1 MGKLIGI
8 GKGTPGPGR
17 PKGVLNKTTVAAK
30 EAFQMAFDNLGG
42 WQRMVQWAEEDP
54 DNLKTF
60 YSLYARLIPLDLTT
74 GGDKLPSV
82 TVNVPPLPHGGP
94 EQ

>member
-1 MGKLIGI
+1 MPFVKGKSGNS
-8 GKGTPGPGR
+8 KGR
-17 PKGVLNKTTVAAK
+17 PEGSQNKTTVAAK

-42 WQRMVQWAEEDP
+42 WQRMVQWAEKDP